1 MSEYFNVEKPFLK
14 KLEQLGWEPV
24 IDQGEGV
31 PQDTYPSFRKN
42 FKEVVL
48 EDKFK
53 EAVKRINITE
63 AGKEWLTP
71 KQLGYLFKEITA
83 TVGLN
88 LHEANKK
95 IHELLL
101 KGSAVDKNEVTGRSN
116 PPVKFIDFKNPKN
129 NSFIAINQFRVDTP
143 GTPKGH
149 IRPDLVLFLNGI
161 PLVVIECKDEDY
173 SEPLSEAF
181 IQIRRY
187 CNQRDDSFG
196 IKEGEERLFHYNLF
210 SIITHGTEARFGTI
224 SADFDYYYNWK
235 DIFPEEY
242 QNYNDKSGQQF
253 KIPLSPE
260 QRQEVLIH
268 GMLNKDILIDILK
281 HFTIFITTDSGKE
294 IKVVC
299 RYQQYR
305 AVLKI
310 IENLRTGT
318 SPLNRSGVIW
328 HTQGSGK
335 SLTMVFLIRKIR
347 SYEDLKEY
355 KIILVN
361 DRTDLEEQL
370 SDTIKYSGEPFQ
382 IIEHRKDVESELQHD
397 IPDLTMIMIHKFL
410 EEEIQHSASLMKA
423 YVEEGIV
430 PEFKPFPVINKSD
443 KVLILI
449 DEAHRTQGGDMNE
462 NLFHAFPESTKIAF
476 TGTPLLTDRHK
487 KKTHEKFGS
496 FIDTYKM
503 KDSVDDRATLDIL
516 YIGRTSKD
524 HILDKEIFQKE
535 FDDMFRKRTAAEIE
549 EIKRRYGG
557 MDAYLSSM
565 ERIENISK
573 DIIEHYTREILPNGF
588 KAQVVASSI
597 LAATRYKYL
606 LQKALQEKIQL
617 EKNKSAD
624 DRDDELIKQME
635 FCKIETWVTS
645 LGNNEEAFITAARK
659 EAREINAKNNFKKDF
674 DFSKPETGV
683 AILCVCERLIT
694 GFDAP
699 IEQAMYLDKNLREHD
714 LLQAIARVNRPKGP
728 SKKHGIVVDYYGVA
742 SNLKDAL
749 AIYNDDKVDEEV
761 MKDLE
766 AYFRDLNKEFPTLEV
781 RYKRLIKFFN
791 DYGINE
797 IEDFVNQKIE
807 DKDKEFNI
815 AESCIGLAESAK
827 FRGEFDVY
835 LKNFFSSL
843 DLLFNVAEANKYWIP
858 AKRFGY
864 LFIRIRNRYKDETM
878 DLKWAGEKVR
888 KLIDKYLISLGINS
902 KIPPVHLLS
911 EDFPMEVNK
920 FSKTSKSKASEM
932 EHAIRRHIK
941 VNLDKD
947 PAHYQKLFDK
957 LENII
962 KEHADDYDRQA
973 LELET
978 LREEIRKGRKEE
990 KTYVSPEL
998 APFFDLIIQYSFG
1011 KSMPTE
1017 EQLLKIA
1024 DLTEIIIKYIF
1035 EAFQDINIWEH
1046 DAAVGFCRGKIKD
1059 ELFLSPISEISQHDE
1074 KIASEI
1080 LSLAKKREYELR
1092 RIMNV

>member
-1 MSEYFNVEKPFLK
+1 MSEYSNVEKPFLK
-14 KLEQLGWEPV
+14 KLEQLGWKPV
-24 IDQGEGV
+24 VDQGEGI
-31 PQDTYPSFRKN
+31 PQDASPSFRKN

-53 EAVKRINITE
+53 EAVRKINITE
-63 AGKEWLTP
+63 DGKEWLTP
-71 KQLGYLFKEITA
+71 KQLNYLLNEITNN
-83 TVGLN
+83 TGLT

-101 KGSAVDKNEVTGRSN
+101 KGSAVDKNEITGRVN

-129 NSFIAINQFRVDTP
+129 NSFIAVNQFRVDTP
-143 GTPKGH
+143 GSSKSH
-149 IRPDLVLFLNGI
+149 IRPDLVLFVNGL
-161 PLVVIECKDEDY
+161 PLIVIECKDEEY

-187 CNQRDDSFG
+187 SNLRDDDFG

-210 SIITHGTEARFGTI
+210 SIITHGKEARFGTI

-242 QNYNDKSGQQF
+242 QFYQDKSGQQF
-253 KIPLSPE
+253 KVPLSPE
-260 QRQEVLIH
+260 ERQEVLVH
-268 GMLNKDILIDILK
+268 GMLSKDILIDILK

-294 IKVVC
+294 IKIVC

-310 IENLRTGT
+310 IQHLRTGT
-318 SPLNRSGVIW
+318 SPFDRSGVIW

-335 SLTMVFLIRKIR
+335 SLTMVFLIRKMR
-347 SYEDLKEY
+347 SCEDLKEY

-370 SDTIKYSGEPFQ
+370 SESIKYTGEPFN
-382 IIEHRKDVESELQHD
+382 IIDHRDEVEPELKHD
-397 IPDLTMIMIHKFL
+397 IPDLNMVMIHKFL
-410 EEEIQHSASLMKA
+410 EEEIIHSAALMKA
-423 YVEEGIV
+423 YVEEGVV
-430 PEFKPFPVINKSD
+430 PEFKPFPVVSKSD

-449 DEAHRTQGGDMNE
+449 DEAHRNQGGDMNE

-476 TGTPLLTDRHK
+476 TGTPLLTERHK
-487 KKTHEKFGS
+487 KKTHEKFGG

-503 KDSVDDRATLDIL
+503 KDSVNDRATLDIL

-524 HILDKEIFQKE
+524 HILNKEIFQAE
-535 FDDMFRKRTAAEIE
+535 FEDMFRSRTPAEIE

-557 MDAYLSSM
+557 LDSYLASMD
-565 ERIENISK
+565 RIENISK
-573 DIIEHYTREILPNGF
+573 DIVEHYTREILPNGF

-597 LAATRYKYL
+597 LAAVRYKY
-606 LQKALQEKIQL
+606 KIQEAL
-617 EKNKSAD
+617 NAKIQSEKTKSINE
-624 DRDDELIKQME
+624 RDDELIAQME
-635 FCKIETWVTS
+635 FCKVAAWVTPI
-645 LGNNEEAFITAARK
+645 GNNEEAYITAARK
-659 EAREINAKNNFKKDF
+659 EAFEINAVRNFKKDF
-674 DFSKPETGV
+674 DFKKPETGI
-683 AILCVCERLIT
+683 AILCVCDRLIT

-699 IEQAMYLDKNLREHD
+699 IEQVMYLDKNLREHD

-749 AIYNDDKVDEEV
+749 AIYNDDKVDDEV

-766 AYFRDLNKEFPTLEV
+766 AFFRDLNKELPTLEV
-781 RYKRLIKFFN
+781 RFKRLIKFFN
-791 DYGINE
+791 EYGINE
-797 IEDFVNQKIE
+797 IEDFVNQNIE
-807 DKDKEFNI
+807 DKTKEFDI
-815 AESCIGLAESAK
+815 AEKCIELAESAK

-864 LFIRIRNRYKDETM
+864 LFIRIRNRYQDETM

-888 KLIDKYLISLGINS
+888 KLIDKYLQSLGINS

-911 EDFPMEVNK
+911 EDFPIEVDK
-920 FSKTSKSKASEM
+920 FSKTLKSKASEM

-947 PAHYQKLFDK
+947 PAHYQKLFEK

-962 KEHADDYDRQA
+962 NEHADDYDRQA
-973 LELET
+973 IELEK

-990 KTYVSPEL
+990 KTYVAPEL
-998 APFFDLIIQYSFG
+998 APFFDLITQFSFS
-1011 KSMPTE
+1011 KTNPNE
-1017 EQLLKIA
+1017 EQLLQIA
-1024 DLTEIIIKYIF
+1024 ALTEIIIHHIF
-1035 EAFQDINIWEH
+1035 EAFRDTNFWEH
-1046 DAAVGFCRGKIKD
+1046 DAAVSHCRGKIKD
-1059 ELFLSPISEISQHDE
+1059 ELLISPISEISQHHE
-1074 KIASEI
+1074 KITSEI
-1080 LSLAKKREYELR
+1080 LSLAKSREYELR